1 MKEWIWCSKKI
12 KPPIGFVGVGVVT
25 VFTNLAV
32 FQIVNRTNAPLVIAI
47 AAGNI
52 ASILVNFM
60 GLRKLFSG
68 RDDLSSVFRYAG
80 SFVFY
85 YLLTVFLM
93 LISSELAFDEIHR
106 RALVIVLLTP
116 INYWI
121 QKNIVFRNINS

>member
-1 MKEWIWCSKKI
+1 MKEWIWYSKKI

-32 FQIVNRTNAPLVIAI
+32 FHIVNRTNAPLVIAI

-121 QKNIVFRNINS
+121 QKNIVFRNINY

>member
-60 GLRKLFSG
+60 GLMKIFIRF
-68 RDDLSSVFRYAG
+68 F
-80 SFVFY
+80 
-85 YLLTVFLM
+85 
-93 LISSELAFDEIHR
+93 
-106 RALVIVLLTP
+106 
-116 INYWI
+116 
-121 QKNIVFRNINS
+121 